1 MHGHVTCDST
11 PLHVQAVSL
20 WVSFMGF
27 TDGREPLIVYVLASW
42 GISVVIVVLTILV
55 GRFAVP
61 LSNTELY
68 SFTPGE
74 L

>member
-1 MHGHVTCDST
+1 
-11 PLHVQAVSL
+11 
-20 WVSFMGF
+20 MGF
-27 TDGREPLIVYVLASW
+27 TDGREPLVAYVIIGWGVAIVV
-42 GISVVIVVLTILV
+42 VVLTILI

-68 SFTPGE
+68 FHTNGE

>member
-1 MHGHVTCDST
+1 MTMPPQGV
-11 PLHVQAVSL
+11 AL

-27 TDGREPLIVYVLASW
+27 TDGREPLIIYVVTSW
-42 GISVVIVVLTILV
+42 GLSVVVVVLTLLI